1 MTELVLTLDLDG
13 VTDKAGLMDRCARD
27 LELPDW
33 FGRNWDALAD
43 SLTDLRALPE
53 AGALLLV
60 VRNWQ
65 PYAKARPEEWE
76 IAQEVFTSGVDRVRR
91 SPWCSRS
98 GGLSEDPPNAP
109 VRCLDVLSGHPTTV
123 VMGE

>member
-1 MTELVLTLDLDG
+1 MTEHVLTLDLDG

-43 SLTDLRALPE
+43 SLTDLRALPA

-76 IAQEVFTSGVDRVRR
+76 IAQEVFTSGVDRVPAL
-91 SPWCSRS
+91 SVVLAL
-98 GGLSEDPPNAP
+98 GGSLGGS
-109 VRCLDVLSGHPTTV
+109 S
-123 VMGE
+123 